1 MSVSLVVAVAVVEME
16 TSERF
21 SWDNSGVIL
30 LGVVG
35 GDVVDGVMIRAV
47 MRDSS
52 LMLLFSLCCVTE

>member
-1 MSVSLVVAVAVVEME
+1 MSVSLVVAVAIVEMD
-16 TSERF
+16 TSERL
-21 SWDNSGVIL
+21 SWDNSVVIL

>member
-1 MSVSLVVAVAVVEME
+1 MSVSLVVAVAIVEME
-16 TSERF
+16 TSERL
-21 SWDNSGVIL
+21 SWDNSAVIL

>member
-1 MSVSLVVAVAVVEME
+1 MSVSLVVAVAIVEMD

-21 SWDNSGVIL
+21 SWDNSAVIL
-30 LGVVG
+30 LGFVG

-47 MRDSS
+47 MRDPS